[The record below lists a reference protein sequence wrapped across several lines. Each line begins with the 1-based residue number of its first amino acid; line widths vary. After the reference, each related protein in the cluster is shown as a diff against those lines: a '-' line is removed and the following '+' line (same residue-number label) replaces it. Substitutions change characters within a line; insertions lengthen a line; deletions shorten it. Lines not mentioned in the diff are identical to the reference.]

1 MTVSK
6 LISQLQSMNS
16 PDAQVIDAGS
26 YSAELVVKRPE
37 TGEVALVFGRYVSED
52 DPRG

>member
-1 MTVSK
+1 VK
-6 LISQLQSMNS
+6 IFEEKAKCSQVYNS
-16 PDAQVIDAGS
+16 HWKM
-26 YSAELVVKRPE
+26 VVKRPE